1 MNICR
6 KDLCKKIKSISEQI
20 RFAVLATD
28 SNGCPYTNLIGFLLS
43 QDLKSLYFFISK
55 NSRKYENILN
65 NPNICILMD
74 NRDKYKDKTFL
85 ITAITA
91 IGRASIVGDPPK
103 SILEKYLEKN
113 IELKQF
119 TESTSNVLVKV
130 NITEYIVVNRFQ
142 EIINVEFS

>member
-1 MNICR
+1 
-6 KDLCKKIKSISEQI
+6 
-20 RFAVLATD
+20 
-28 SNGCPYTNLIGFLLS
+28 
-43 QDLKSLYFFISK
+43 
-55 NSRKYENILN
+55 
-65 NPNICILMD
+65 MD

-142 EIINVEFS
+142 EIINMEFS